1 MMGKIRLGFVGA
13 NVRSDWANKSHF
25 PALRASPDM
34 ELTAV
39 CTTNPDSAEEARK
52 AFGAKLAF
60 SDYRVMA
67 QSPEIDAMAVVVR
80 APSHYPP
87 TMAALMGGKHVY
99 TEWPLGITT
108 QEAQS
113 MADLARTKGL
123 HTAIGLQ
130 SRVSPALLYMK
141 ELIAAGYVGEVLT
154 CRATAFRHGA
164 LERPAHRTWFAD
176 VNQGANPL
184 TIMTSHI
191 VDSLRFVTSDFAQ
204 LSAMVTSQIR
214 QWRVRETGE
223 MINVTAPDNIML
235 HGRLANGAVASA
247 HIATVPHG
255 PAGYLMEVYGTKG
268 KLAISSNVSSNH
280 GEQDEMLKLRG
291 LQGGK
296 TLGDLEIPDRF
307 FFLPPEFPRGTPFPI
322 GQMYALLAKAIR
334 TGTTP
339 MELPTFE
346 TALQMHRLLD
356 VIREASASQKMV
368 TVPAL

>member
-1 MMGKIRLGFVGA
+1 MTDKIRLGFVGA

-39 CTTNPDSAEEARK
+39 CTTNPQSAEEARQ
-52 AFGAKLAF
+52 AFGARLAF
-60 SDYRVMA
+60 SDYRAMA
-67 QSPEIDAMAVVVR
+67 NSPEIDAVAVVVR
-80 APSHYPP
+80 APSHYAP
-87 TMAALMGGKHVY
+87 TMAALAGGKHVY

-108 QEAQS
+108 AEAQC
-113 MADLARTKGL
+113 MADLARNKRL

-141 ELIAAGYVGEVLT
+141 ELVAAGYVGKVLT

-164 LERPAHRTWFAD
+164 LERPAHRIWFAD
-176 VNQGANPL
+176 VTLGANPL

-191 VDSLRFVTSDFAQ
+191 VDSLRFVTGDFAE
-204 LSAMVTSQIR
+204 LSALATSQIR

-223 MINVTAPDNIML
+223 SVEVTAPDNIML
-235 HGRLANGAVASA
+235 HGKLASGAVASV
-247 HIATVPHG
+247 HVATVPFG
-255 PAGYLMEVYGTKG
+255 PAGYLMEIYGTEG
-268 KLAISSNVSSNH
+268 KLAISSKVSSNH

-291 LQGGK
+291 LQRGK
-296 TLGDLEIPDRF
+296 VLEDLEIPDRF
-307 FFLPPEFPRGTPFPI
+307 IFLPPEFPRGTPFPI
-322 GQMYALLAKAIR
+322 GQMYTLLAKAIR
-334 TGTTP
+334 AGRAP
-339 MELPTFE
+339 VELPTFD